1 MDRELADVRRSHKVD
16 TMKVIKKKETNLI
29 ETLNEKQKLFCKLYT
44 SDREFFGNGLQAYM
58 EAYNIPSFKW
68 KSAATAATRL
78 LKNDKVLQYVNSLL
92 ELRGLN
98 DGFVDKQ
105 LEFLVTQHADFKS
118 KLGAIR
124 EYNQLKKRVSQEGGN
139 IVQLNQIILKID
151 NILQDDSLRES
162 QQTP

>member
-44 SDREFFGNGLQAYM
+44 SDREFFGNGMQSYM
-58 EAYNIPSFKW
+58 EAYNVPHVKW